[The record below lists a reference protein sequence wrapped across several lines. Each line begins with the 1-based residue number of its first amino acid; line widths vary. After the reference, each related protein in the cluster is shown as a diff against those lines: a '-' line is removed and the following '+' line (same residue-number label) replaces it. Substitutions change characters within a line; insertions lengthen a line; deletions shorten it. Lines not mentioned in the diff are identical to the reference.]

1 MIQKAADRFKM
12 LIARRLRPFAV
23 EFKRS
28 SKVIQADPLTLK
40 ADPP

>member
-1 MIQKAADRFKM
+1 MIQKAERFKM
-12 LIARRLRPFAV
+12 IIARRLPPFAV